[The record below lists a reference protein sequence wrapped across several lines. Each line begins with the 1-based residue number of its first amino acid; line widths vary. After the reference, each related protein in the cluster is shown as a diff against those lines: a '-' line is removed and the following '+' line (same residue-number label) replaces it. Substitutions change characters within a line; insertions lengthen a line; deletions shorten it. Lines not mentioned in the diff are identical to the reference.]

1 MTKRILTL
9 ALIAVMALT
18 LIPTAHADWIMYV
31 SPASGTTVN
40 LRSTPEVND
49 RNLIA
54 QIPFGTALNV
64 QYISNGW
71 ACINYGVGAYDIGYM
86 MVKYLTYDYVAP
98 TAANQRKNTTNQ
110 DAQQQTQNEMG
121 TQYDR
126 MNEQFKT
133 YKVVTR
139 PFTVYGKPERA
150 SGYCNLRFAPNEKAT
165 LARRIRQNEMLT
177 VIGETSRWYQVQDP
191 QTGIIGYISRNYVTT
206 NPN

>member
-1 MTKRILTL
+1 
-9 ALIAVMALT
+9 
-18 LIPTAHADWIMYV
+18 
-31 SPASGTTVN
+31 
-40 LRSTPEVND
+40 
-49 RNLIA
+49 
-54 QIPFGTALNV
+54 
-64 QYISNGW
+64 
-71 ACINYGVGAYDIGYM
+71 M

-110 DAQQQTQNEMG
+110 DAQQQIQNEMG